1 MQAVDGVGG
10 DLHRGVEPERE
21 VGGREVVVDRLRHAH
36 EIHAVTT
43 ELGGDAERVLA
54 ADGDQRVDALT
65 FDRVVDAGDA
75 VLGLVRVRPR
85 APEDR
90 PSPVEQP
97 PCVGGR
103 QLDGLAIDD
112 AAPSVTEP
120 DDVVAVDA
128 FTFPHDGSD
137 HRVEARAVSAAGENA
152 DPHLHLRHR
161 VSLHAGAPSILP
173 QRRRSAEGV
182 DG

>member
-1 MQAVDGVGG
+1 MASVAICTAVLNPNVKSVAERSLVDG
-10 DLHRGVEPERE
+10 
-21 VGGREVVVDRLRHAH
+21 LRHAH
-36 EIHAVTT
+36 EIHAVST

-54 ADGDQRVDALT
+54 ADGDQRVDALA
-65 FDRVVDAGDA
+65 FDRVVHAGDA
-75 VLGLVRVRPR
+75 ILGLVRVRPR

-90 PSPVEQP
+90 PSPMEQSP
-97 PCVGGR
+97 RVGGGE
-103 QLDGLAIDD
+103 LDRVAVDH

-128 FTFPHDGSD
+128 FTFPHHGPDD
-137 HRVEARAVSAAGENA
+137 RVEARAVAAAGENA
-152 DPHLHLRHR
+152 DPHRHLRHR
-161 VSLHAGAPSILP
+161 VSLHVGAPSILP